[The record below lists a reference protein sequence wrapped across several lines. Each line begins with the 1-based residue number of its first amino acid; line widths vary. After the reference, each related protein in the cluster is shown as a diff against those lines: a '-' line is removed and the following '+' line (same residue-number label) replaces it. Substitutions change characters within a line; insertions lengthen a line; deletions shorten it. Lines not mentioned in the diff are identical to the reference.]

1 MGEISE
7 EQRQICLKSDRVTFL
22 GLVLVADSLIFFF
35 FNGND
40 KYAKDSL
47 KLNQR

>member
-7 EQRQICLKSDRVTFL
+7 EQQQICLKSDRVTFL
-22 GLVLVADSLIFFF
+22 GLVLVGDRLIFFFF

-40 KYAKDSL
+40 RYTKIVLS
-47 KLNQR
+47 

>member
-7 EQRQICLKSDRVTFL
+7 EQGQICLKSDRVTFL

-35 FNGND
+35 LMEMT
-40 KYAKDSL
+40 SM
-47 KLNQR
+47 QRIVLS